1 MKTIEQKIERN
12 LREFHRLGLTPDYPL
27 DLARDWAVDGRYS
40 YAIPYIRNA
49 RGRVSFRNHWQPPTI
64 AQRKAAYPSGLRLSG
79 TLSDWLQRIAAGPN
93 AKAARVAEALLS
105 AASSRV
111 SHSVAPFGNHFSV
124 REREGLVSYCPANR
138 TQGITADGRWERAGR
153 VEIKPAKFARGVL
166 RHPERF
172 KDDEYAAFAEAFG
185 GVEAGEK
192 IAWDLVTTA
201 AGFDEAYNAE
211 NWGADRSDA
220 TPHGITSCMWGEPV
234 GAFYERA
241 GARLLVGKQNGKFVA
256 RAVIWETQ
264 ELGTVVDR
272 LYAQPHIREAVIEYV
287 FSQGWAKKEA
297 DRSGNSSWLM
307 PDGSAYHRGVSV
319 ELAKSV
325 EGCRFFPYI
334 DTFQYQD
341 GDVLYAREDSSWE
354 YRYCCTTGGR
364 DDNHA
369 GQVQDV
375 DGEWI
380 DESDATCIDGDY
392 YATHDDRVVYCH
404 NDDEYILRADAY
416 EVEVGGR
423 IGTIYLHDRYVSRA

>member
-1 MKTIEQKIERN
+1 
-12 LREFHRLGLTPDYPL
+12 
-27 DLARDWAVDGRYS
+27 
-40 YAIPYIRNA
+40 
-49 RGRVSFRNHWQPPTI
+49 
-64 AQRKAAYPSGLRLSG
+64 
-79 TLSDWLQRIAAGPN
+79 
-93 AKAARVAEALLS
+93 
-105 AASSRV
+105 
-111 SHSVAPFGNHFSV
+111 
-124 REREGLVSYCPANR
+124 
-138 TQGITADGRWERAGR
+138 
-153 VEIKPAKFARGVL
+153 
-166 RHPERF
+166 
-172 KDDEYAAFAEAFG
+172 
-185 GVEAGEK
+185 
-192 IAWDLVTTA
+192 
-201 AGFDEAYNAE
+201 
-211 NWGADRSDA
+211 
-220 TPHGITSCMWGEPV
+220 
-234 GAFYERA
+234 
-241 GARLLVGKQNGKFVA
+241 
-256 RAVIWETQ
+256 
-264 ELGTVVDR
+264 
-272 LYAQPHIREAVIEYV
+272 VIEYV